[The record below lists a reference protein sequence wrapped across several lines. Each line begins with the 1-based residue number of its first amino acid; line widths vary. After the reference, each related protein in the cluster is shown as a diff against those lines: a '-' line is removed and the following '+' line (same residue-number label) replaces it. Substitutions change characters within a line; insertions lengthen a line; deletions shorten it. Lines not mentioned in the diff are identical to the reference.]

1 MEFPDGLLAVVKRA
15 CPTCTLAS
23 QALREIEARGVALK
37 VYSEDDP
44 SFPEGLADVAD
55 NRELEASFRLG
66 VEIVPTLIRRQNGR
80 ETGRVIGW
88 NKPEWRA
95 ITGIANLGAEL
106 PENRPGCG
114 SLSQEPGVPNRLRAR
129 FGDTGLAARPIELAA
144 DADAMEACFDRGW
157 TDGLPVVPPTPARV
171 LDMLE
176 GTRRAPGEVVGL
188 IPPNRVECTVEK
200 VAINAV
206 MAGCKPEYLP
216 VVLATVE
223 AALLPEFNL
232 HGIVATTNAC
242 GPVVMV
248 NGPIARAIGMN
259 SQGNVFGQ
267 GNRANATI
275 GRALQLLARN
285 VGGGRPGEIDRA
297 VFGNPGKYTFCFAE
311 DEDALWGSYAASLGY
326 PKAAST
332 VTLFAGDGI
341 TPIIDHM
348 SRTPEDLVRSYAG
361 CLLATYNRWQVNEVG
376 AFLVVGFE
384 HAQVFHQA
392 GWSRERLKEE
402 LAVRL
407 QIPVKH
413 IVPGRSGLAGLS
425 EEEKRDP
432 ERLIPKFR
440 TGTLN
445 VIRAG
450 GRAGKYSAI
459 ISGLGSVSIQPVTVE
474 IQP

>member
-1 MEFPDGLLAVVKRA
+1 MDFPDGLLAVVKRE
-15 CPTCTLAS
+15 CPTCVLVTS
-23 QALREIEARGVALK
+23 VLRQIESEGAPLT
-37 VYSEDDP
+37 VYCQDDP
-44 SFPEGLADVAD
+44 AFPERLKSVVDDAA
-55 NRELEASFRLG
+55 LEASFHLG
-66 VEIVPTLIRRQNGR
+66 VEIVPTLIRREGGN
-80 ETGRVIGW
+80 ETARVIGW
-88 NKPEWRA
+88 NKPEWRQ
-95 ITGIANLGAEL
+95 ITGIAHLGEAL

-114 SLSQEPGVPNRLRAR
+114 SLTQEPGAFNRLKAR
-129 FGDTGLAARPIELAA
+129 YGDTGLSARSISLP
-144 DADAMEACFDRGW
+144 DTADAMEACFDRGW
-157 TDGLPVVPPTPARV
+157 TDGLPVVPPTPERV

-176 GTRRAPGEVVGL
+176 GTRRSRRDIVGL

-206 MAGCKPEYLP
+206 MAGCKAEYMP
-216 VVLATVE
+216 VVLAAVE
-223 AALLPEFNL
+223 AALTPEFNL
-232 HGIVATTNAC
+232 HGIIATTNAC

-259 SQGNVFGQ
+259 AKGNVFGQ

-311 DEDALWGSYAASLGY
+311 DEDPLWGSYAASLGY
-326 PKAAST
+326 SAKAST
-332 VTLFAGDGI
+332 VTLFAGDGV

-348 SRTPEDLVRSYAG
+348 SRTPEDLVRTYSG
-361 CLLATYNRWQVNEVG
+361 SLLATYNRWQVNEVG
-376 AFLVVGFE
+376 AFLVVGYE

-402 LAVRL
+402 LGARL
-407 QIPVKH
+407 KIPVKE
-413 IVPGRSGLAGLS
+413 IVPGRSGLGGLTD
-425 EEEKRDP
+425 EEKRDP

-445 VIRAG
+445 IIRAG
-450 GRAGKYSAI
+450 GSAGKYSAI
-459 ISGLGSVSIQPVTVE
+459 LSGLGSVSIQPVTVE
-474 IQP
+474 IKS